1 MTKLKLTSPNFQ
13 IRISSLFKYHRK
25 YGNNKKV
32 SNESKDLENY
42 IDSLISFKNEVDE
55 YVNLC
60 FEKNKD
66 FQKKENE
73 EFRFLMKDISPENLP
88 NYEEFYAVIGLN
100 GN

>member
-1 MTKLKLTSPNFQ
+1 ME
-13 IRISSLFKYHRK
+13 I
-25 YGNNKKV
+25 
-32 SNESKDLENY
+32 
-42 IDSLISFKNEVDE
+42 DE

-73 EFRFLMKDISPENLP
+73 EFRFLMKDISPEILP